1 MPNDSDVRTCSDSKS
16 QASHANNQ
24 NASGIVQGSTLLM
37 RSPEGEVQEV
47 EATPAKIV
55 PLMVRGWR
63 QVTDEEVTPDVRRA
77 DAGNPDLLR

>member
-1 MPNDSDVRTCSDSKS
+1 MTETV
-16 QASHANNQ
+16 
-24 NASGIVQGSTLLM
+24 LM

-63 QVTDEEVTPDVRRA
+63 QVTKEEVMPDVRRA
-77 DAGNPDLLR
+77 DAGDPDLLR

>member
-1 MPNDSDVRTCSDSKS
+1 MTETV
-16 QASHANNQ
+16 
-24 NASGIVQGSTLLM
+24 LM

-47 EATPAKIV
+47 EAAPVTLV

-63 QVTDEEVTPDVRRA
+63 QVTEEEVTPDVRHS

>member
-1 MPNDSDVRTCSDSKS
+1 MTETVR
-16 QASHANNQ
+16 
-24 NASGIVQGSTLLM
+24 M
-37 RSPEGEVQEV
+37 RSSEGEVQEV

-63 QVTDEEVTPDVRRA
+63 QVTDEEVKPDVRDA

>member
-1 MPNDSDVRTCSDSKS
+1 MTDTVILRSSD
-16 QASHANNQ
+16 
-24 NASGIVQGSTLLM
+24 
-37 RSPEGEVQEV
+37 GEEQEV

-63 QVTDEEVTPDVRRA
+63 QVTEKEVTPDVRHA